1 MVPKT
6 VIIVDNDKFQRQLAD
21 MLLAVDNYNIV
32 EFSNAKDTLQYLK
45 EHTPDIALL
54 ATDLSDISG
63 ADICSKMKRNS
74 RLKDVP
80 VILISS
86 QLQHDTVNALA
97 RAVHAD
103 LVLEKPLG
111 DKHLKEEV
119 RKLLGQAEASKVIE
133 TSDDILILE
142 DIANSNDQDFF
153 YMDTT
158 LVEQT
163 IPIKETLVPKT
174 DLSSDSLPPIDEA
187 ASVEIQNIF
196 IDSTQEI
203 EDNISEEMFAQ
214 DIDII
219 DAIEKD
225 LQNQN
230 LSSDD
235 LSFEED
241 KTNINEVMAEQESY
255 EREAWRKELEPPV
268 KNDNSQVLLDDSKK
282 KNSNDEL
289 AVLKSKL
296 EELIEENESLK
307 SALLELK
314 TGKPLV
320 TTESFLDSMEEL
332 EALRRLTESQQK
344 QIQSLR
350 KENKIL
356 RKSMES
362 FLARQKN
369 PLWGN
374 RNSKMN

>member
-255 EREAWRKELEPPV
+255 
-268 KNDNSQVLLDDSKK
+268 
-282 KNSNDEL
+282 
-289 AVLKSKL
+289 
-296 EELIEENESLK
+296 
-307 SALLELK
+307 
-314 TGKPLV
+314 
-320 TTESFLDSMEEL
+320 
-332 EALRRLTESQQK
+332 
-344 QIQSLR
+344 
-350 KENKIL
+350 
-356 RKSMES
+356 
-362 FLARQKN
+362 
-369 PLWGN
+369 
-374 RNSKMN
+374 

>member
-374 RNSKMN
+374 RDSKMN